1 MTHMKEDTFDF
12 ERFKEEAAERLRN
25 GEDLSGKDGILTPL
39 IKQIIEASLEGEIE
53 SHMRNEPAANRRNG
67 KGSKK
72 VKTGYGSIDLETPRD
87 RNGSFEPML
96 VKKRQ
101 TSLGKGLDDKII
113 ALYGLGMS
121 YRDISSHME
130 ELYGIELSEASLSS
144 ITDKII
150 PVVQEWQSRP
160 LESVYPIVW
169 MDAIH
174 FKVREDGR
182 VISKAVYCI
191 LGVNQQG
198 YKDLLGL
205 YISEVESA
213 KFWLGVLNDLQYRG
227 VEDIFVACI
236 DNLTGF
242 KEAITTVFP
251 ATAVQ
256 LCIVH
261 QIRNSM
267 KYIASKD
274 EKEFIRDLK
283 KVYKAVSKDKAE
295 HHLLELEEKW
305 DKKYAAVIRS
315 WNNNWEELSHYF
327 IYPDHIRRIIY
338 TTNIIENFHAQ
349 LRKVTKTK
357 RVFHS
362 DMALF
367 KLLYLVQENIS
378 KKWTQPMA
386 NWKSALSQFSITFE
400 GRLKTGLKA

>member
-1 MTHMKEDTFDF
+1 MKEDTFDF

>member
-327 IYPDHIRRIIY
+327 IYPDHI
-338 TTNIIENFHAQ
+338 
-349 LRKVTKTK
+349 
-357 RVFHS
+357 
-362 DMALF
+362 
-367 KLLYLVQENIS
+367 
-378 KKWTQPMA
+378 
-386 NWKSALSQFSITFE
+386 LSLIHI
-400 GRLKTGLKA
+400 